1 MAHQVV
7 HAGGAGPIHGVGGGA
22 GLIHGVGGDAVSDP
36 QADGCKLV
44 SDALGAQSAETGG
57 DGFWQFGAP
66 GNCLHVIG
74 SATTVANVIAT
85 FLPEEQERIM
95 AMMAHGIKGD
105 ASG

>member
-1 MAHQVV
+1 MESMVSNIPATGEER
-7 HAGGAGPIHGVGGGA
+7 APA
-22 GLIHGVGGDAVSDP
+22 GDAAPAP
-36 QADGCKLV
+36 QACV
-44 SDALGAQSAETGG
+44 SDAPGAPSAETGG
-57 DGFWQFGAP
+57 DGFWHFGAP

>member
-22 GLIHGVGGDAVSDP
+22 GPIHGVGGDAVSDP

-57 DGFWQFGAP
+57 DGYWRFHTP
-66 GNCLHVIG
+66 DNCLHVRG
-74 SATTVANVIAT
+74 SHATVANVIAT
-85 FLPEEQERIM
+85 FTQEEQERLL
-95 AMMAHGIKGD
+95 AMMADGTE
-105 ASG
+105 SFM